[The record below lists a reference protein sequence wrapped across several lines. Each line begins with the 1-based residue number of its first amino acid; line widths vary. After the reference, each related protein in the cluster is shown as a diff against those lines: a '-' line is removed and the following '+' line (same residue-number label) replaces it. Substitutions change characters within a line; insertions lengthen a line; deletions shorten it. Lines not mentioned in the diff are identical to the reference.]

1 MKGIILSEFVE
12 FLEVTL
18 GDDRAQKIIDASQL
32 KSLGAYSRVG
42 LYDYQ
47 ELIQLLTQ
55 TVSETEIGADVLL
68 DGFSEHLFIM
78 FKRDY
83 NVFFEGVSSAA
94 EMLTQIDNH
103 IHVEVQKLYPDAEL
117 PRFEYTRS
125 GNQLTL
131 KYQSPR
137 PLATVAQALVGAC
150 LKFYGDKEILISSSL
165 ASDQKSATFV
175 IQTLVLDQ

>member
-12 FLEVTL
+12 FLELTL
-18 GDDRAQKIIDASQL
+18 GDDRAQKVIDASQL
-32 KSLGAYSRVG
+32 ESMGSYSRVG

-55 TVSETEIGADVLL
+55 TVSETNTEADVLL
-68 DGFSEHLFIM
+68 EGFSDHLFKM

-83 NVFFEGVSSAA
+83 SVFFDGISSAA

-117 PRFEYTRS
+117 PKFECSRA
-125 GNQLTL
+125 GNKLTL
-131 KYQSPR
+131 NYQSPR
-137 PLATVAQALVGAC
+137 PLAAVAHALVGAC
-150 LKFYGDKEILISSSL
+150 LKFFGDKEKLVSSTSSS
-165 ASDQKSATFV
+165 DHKSATFV
-175 IQTLVLDQ
+175 IQTIAAEQ

>member
-12 FLEVTL
+12 FLEESL
-18 GDDRAQKIIDASQL
+18 GDSRTQKIIDASQL

-42 LYDYQ
+42 QYDYQ

-55 TVSETEIGADVLL
+55 TVSETDTEAKVLL
-68 DGFSEHLFIM
+68 EQFSDHLFKV

-83 NVFFEGVSSAA
+83 SLFFEGVSSAA

-117 PRFEYTRS
+117 PKFEYIRN

-137 PLATVAQALVGAC
+137 PLALVAQSLVGAC
-150 LKFYGDKEILISSSL
+150 LKFFGDSEALISSSM
-165 ASDQKSATFV
+165 ASDHKSAEFV
-175 IQTLVLDQ
+175 IQTLDGV

>member
-1 MKGIILSEFVE
+1 MKGIILSEFIE

-18 GDDRAQKIIDASQL
+18 GEDRAQKVIDDSGV

-42 LYDYQ
+42 LYDYH

-55 TVSETEIGADVLL
+55 TVSETDTDADVLL
-68 DGFSEHLFIM
+68 EGFSDHLFNM

-83 NVFFEGVSSAA
+83 GGFFEGVSSAA

-117 PRFEYTRS
+117 PRFKYSRN
-125 GNQLTL
+125 GDQLTL
-131 KYQSPR
+131 DYQSPR
-137 PLATVAQALVGAC
+137 PLAAVAQALVGAC
-150 LKFYGDKEILISSSL
+150 LKFFGDKEKLISSSSS
-165 ASDQKSATFV
+165 SDQKSATFV
-175 IQTLVLDQ
+175 IQTLPVNP

>member
-12 FLEVTL
+12 FLEVAL
-18 GDDRAQKIIDASQL
+18 GGDRAQKIIDSSGV

-42 LYDYQ
+42 LYDYH

-55 TVSETEIGADVLL
+55 TVSDTDTEADVLL
-68 DGFSEHLFIM
+68 AGFSDHLFEM

-83 NVFFEGVSSAA
+83 DFFFNGVSSAA
-94 EMLTQIDNH
+94 EMLTQIDDH

-117 PRFEYTRS
+117 PKFDYSRS

-131 KYQSPR
+131 NYRSPR
-137 PLATVAQALVGAC
+137 PLASVAQALVGAC
-150 LKFYGDKEILISSSL
+150 LKFFGDTEKLISSSL
-165 ASDQKSATFV
+165 SPDHKSATFV
-175 IQTLVLDQ
+175 IKTIMVDT